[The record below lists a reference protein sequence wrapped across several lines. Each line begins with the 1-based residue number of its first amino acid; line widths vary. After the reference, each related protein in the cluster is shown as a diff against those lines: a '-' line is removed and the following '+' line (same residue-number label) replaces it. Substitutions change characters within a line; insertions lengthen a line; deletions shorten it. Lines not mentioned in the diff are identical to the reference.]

1 MKGIV
6 GLLAGAALIAAVG
19 APRAFAQSSG
29 SFEYSNAG
37 GLTACVLNNSDGSIT
52 GGMPC
57 GPISSGG
64 TACTTDAN
72 CPSGTQTCQGAIACT
87 AGGTQCLASGTT
99 CDTINGFCSNTGICS
114 GSATSS
120 CVGHTD
126 VAIKTSSGN
135 GNVFDVRPSAVIGL
149 LTDATISSKQT
160 TSTSSAFAG
169 VDFAV
174 TVQSGPSGNTTLPS
188 PNFPVTYDSRFIQI
202 STNLFQGLQATC
214 TASAGGCFISFNE
227 GTVSAH
233 SFDWILAP
241 LSSGVYDVRTTW
253 TSSLADFG
261 IAKSMTCVGPVN
273 LTIQQNKVFKPSA
286 EATSDLCF

>member
-87 AGGTQCLASGTT
+87 AGGTQCLASGT
-99 CDTINGFCSNTGICS
+99 I
-114 GSATSS
+114 
-120 CVGHTD
+120 
-126 VAIKTSSGN
+126 AI
-135 GNVFDVRPSAVIGL
+135 PS
-149 LTDATISSKQT
+149 T
-160 TSTSSAFAG
+160 AFARTHA
-169 VDFAV
+169 FAQAPRLRRASD
-174 TVQSGPSGNTTLPS
+174 TPTSLSR
-188 PNFPVTYDSRFIQI
+188 PVVGT
-202 STNLFQGLQATC
+202 ATC
-214 TASAGGCFISFNE
+214 S
-227 GTVSAH
+227 
-233 SFDWILAP
+233 
-241 LSSGVYDVRTTW
+241 
-253 TSSLADFG
+253 
-261 IAKSMTCVGPVN
+261 
-273 LTIQQNKVFKPSA
+273 
-286 EATSDLCF
+286 